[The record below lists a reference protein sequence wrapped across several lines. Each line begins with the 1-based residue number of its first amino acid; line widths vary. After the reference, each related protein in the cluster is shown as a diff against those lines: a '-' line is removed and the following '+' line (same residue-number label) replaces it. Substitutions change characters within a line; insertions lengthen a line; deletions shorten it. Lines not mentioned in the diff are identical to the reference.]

1 MMLTSVILEVNG
13 CVQDVH
19 SYLLDPEGVGNR
31 NDLFSVLVVVFSHEE
46 PTCNYVACF
55 PAGVLRISKASTRK

>member
-31 NDLFSVLVVVFSHEE
+31 NELFSGLVVGFSHEE
-46 PTCNYVACF
+46 ATCNYVACF
-55 PAGVLRISKASTRK
+55 STGVLRIRKASTRK